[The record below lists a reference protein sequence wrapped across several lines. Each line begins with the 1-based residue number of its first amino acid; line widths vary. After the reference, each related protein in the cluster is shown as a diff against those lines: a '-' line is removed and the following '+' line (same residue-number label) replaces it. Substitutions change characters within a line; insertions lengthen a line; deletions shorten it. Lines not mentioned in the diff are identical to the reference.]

1 MGLFF
6 FFFFLE
12 QSFRDSNSIFLFFEN
27 KTSFKTVSPVLPLFV
42 RYLSMSF
49 GFDFE
54 SIKENDIS

>member
-6 FFFFLE
+6 FFFFL
-12 QSFRDSNSIFLFFEN
+12 SNLFVTNSIFLFFEN

-54 SIKENDIS
+54 SIKENGIS